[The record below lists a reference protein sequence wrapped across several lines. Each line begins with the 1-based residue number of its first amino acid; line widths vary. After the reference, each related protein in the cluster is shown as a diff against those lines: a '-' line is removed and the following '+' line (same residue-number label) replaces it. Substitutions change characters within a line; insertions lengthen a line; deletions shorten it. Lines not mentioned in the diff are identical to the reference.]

1 MDAMEKLGSL
11 ETDLIIVD
19 LNMPNMDGISFVKNL
34 RNSYYN
40 LDLPVVMLTTTSDGE
55 LKEEAL
61 EAGVNMFLNKP
72 IQPEV
77 LVHKIESLLDGRSL
91 MSDDVSEKDEMKEII
106 DEFIVEAYDLA
117 EKATQDIITI
127 ENNPDEEA
135 INSIFR
141 AVHTIKG
148 TSSFLGFGTLS
159 TLAHRS
165 EDIFGMVRKGNLKPD
180 HAVADVLLESLDLIK
195 TLLDDIKEN
204 GSEVADTAACIV
216 RLEALAQPESAPT

>member
-1 MDAMEKLGSL
+1 
-11 ETDLIIVD
+11 
-19 LNMPNMDGISFVKNL
+19 
-34 RNSYYN
+34 
-40 LDLPVVMLTTTSDGE
+40 
-55 LKEEAL
+55 
-61 EAGVNMFLNKP
+61 
-72 IQPEV
+72 
-77 LVHKIESLLDGRSL
+77 

-148 TSSFLGFGTLS
+148 TSSFLGFGTFS

-165 EDIFGMVRKGNLKPD
+165 EDILGMVRKGNLKPD

-204 GSEVADTAACIV
+204 GSEVADI
-216 RLEALAQPESAPT
+216 SATGG